1 MWLKAECIEEVNG
14 NRIVFKENKS
24 KLTLLNERKLI
35 CRKIKVDGCQIVE
48 GLKCDYALFNNEIE
62 CYIELKGQDIKHAFK
77 QLIATMEKLSV
88 QPQMAPKISF
98 VICTRSP
105 MAPAEIQNMQFKF
118 KRDYNSKLLVRS
130 GDYEHSI

>member
-105 MAPAEIQNMQFKF
+105 MATAEIQNMQFKF